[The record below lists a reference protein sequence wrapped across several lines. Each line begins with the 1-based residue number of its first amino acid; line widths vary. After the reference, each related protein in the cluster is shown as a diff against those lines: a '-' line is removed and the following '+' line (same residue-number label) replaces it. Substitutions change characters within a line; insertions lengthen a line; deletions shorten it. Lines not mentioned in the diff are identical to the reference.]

1 MTGKV
6 TEERKYLVETS
17 VACYEVDRNKKLKPS
32 AFLDIAQEAA
42 FGAAEAMFFGSNG
55 LQAEKFSWVLSRLH
69 FKIFRAPVWKEAIE
83 VSTWSKG
90 PYGPFYLRD
99 FIVKTKEGEILIS
112 CTTSWLILDL
122 AERRMVR
129 TSELIKEVPESSLC
143 MENAIETPADKISMP
158 KDIEPAMAGTRLV
171 SYSDTDLLGHANST
185 KYLIWAMDSVDQD
198 IMVSRP
204 VKEVRINYNH
214 EIRPGQEV
222 SLYTSHS
229 GDSYFVEGKVEG
241 KSAFCVRLD
250 F

>member
-1 MTGKV
+1 MTGQV

-17 VACYEVDRNKKLKPS
+17 VACYEVDRNRRLRPS
-32 AFLDIAQEAA
+32 AFLDMVQEAA

-69 FKIFRAPVWKEAIE
+69 FKIFRAPVWKEVIE
-83 VSTWSKG
+83 ISTWSKG

-99 FIVKTKEGEILIS
+99 FIVKNKEGEVLIS
-112 CTTSWLILDL
+112 CTTSWFILDL
-122 AERRMVR
+122 TERRMLR
-129 TSELIKEVPESSLC
+129 TSELVKEVPESTFC
-143 MENAIETPADKISMP
+143 AENAIETPAEKIMMP
-158 KDIEPAMAGTRLV
+158 KDIEPVMAGTRLV

-198 IMVSRP
+198 ITASRP
-204 VKEVRINYNH
+204 VKDVRINYNH

-222 SLYTSHS
+222 SLYSSHI